1 MPLAGSQDTIE
12 GLLQSHF
19 ESFTR
24 AERQLANALREDYP
38 LSGLVSITAVAQSAG
53 VSAPTVVRM
62 VQKLGF
68 EGFGEFQEALRV
80 ELSARISDPIR
91 KRESWA
97 ADAPGSHVLNRFT
110 DAVTV
115 NLRQTLSQIDPE
127 TFDAAAALLGD
138 AERKLFIVGGRIT
151 RALADYLFTHLQIIR
166 PDVTQLGTA
175 PGVWPHYM
183 LDMRPGDIVVV
194 FDIRRYENVLLRL
207 ADLAKGRGAEII
219 LFTDQW
225 GSPVAKFARHR
236 FNCRVEVPSAW
247 DSSVTILLILEAL
260 IAAVQELDWEGSK
273 SRVEEL
279 EEIFDQTRLF
289 RKFI

>member
-24 AERQLANALREDYP
+24 AERQLANALLEDYP

-97 ADAPGSHVLNRFT
+97 ADAPGSH
-110 DAVTV
+110 
-115 NLRQTLSQIDPE
+115 
-127 TFDAAAALLGD
+127 
-138 AERKLFIVGGRIT
+138 
-151 RALADYLFTHLQIIR
+151 
-166 PDVTQLGTA
+166 GT
-175 PGVWPHYM
+175 
-183 LDMRPGDIVVV
+183 
-194 FDIRRYENVLLRL
+194 
-207 ADLAKGRGAEII
+207 
-219 LFTDQW
+219 
-225 GSPVAKFARHR
+225 GSV
-236 FNCRVEVPSAW
+236 
-247 DSSVTILLILEAL
+247 
-260 IAAVQELDWEGSK
+260 
-273 SRVEEL
+273 
-279 EEIFDQTRLF
+279 
-289 RKFI
+289 